1 MSDLNKDNISNYSW
15 VPDKS
20 ADHKIEIGVSDKK
33 DSIET
38 KRKKN
43 NRIAFAVAVIAL
55 CVVFSGFAAF
65 GGTYFANMY
74 FAPQNG
80 NNATDDTTAP
90 DNSVSV
96 TPEDG
101 VDEPGTITVNKV
113 ESSGEARNPEDVS
126 VVAAIAAKV
135 GSSVVEISTEIAM
148 GGNIFSQYI
157 TGGAGSGVIIAK
169 EGYIITNNHVIE
181 GADNITVRTNDGT
194 EYKATLIGA
203 DSASDIAVLKI
214 DAGDKELT
222 TATIGDSDKLIV
234 GEPVIAIGNPLG
246 ELGGS
251 VTNGIISALDRE
263 IFVEGEKMT
272 LLQHNA
278 AVNPGN
284 SGGALF
290 NAKGELIG
298 IVNAKS
304 SGSDVEGIGF
314 AIPVNEAYSVME
326 QLIEYGYVRG
336 RVYLGLNL
344 IDIQN
349 TYDAMYYR
357 VNSFGVYVY
366 QSEFIEELKQGDR
379 ISAVDGEEVTSY
391 SDMKAILAKK
401 NIGDEIIITVV
412 RGGKVLDIKAVCREY
427 VPTSNAVDF
436 ES

>member
-1 MSDLNKDNISNYSW
+1 MSDFNKDNISNYSW
-15 VPDKS
+15 IPDKN
-20 ADHKIEIGVSDKK
+20 ADHKIEIGAKTEGKK
-33 DSIET
+33 S
-38 KRKKN
+38 
-43 NRIAFAVAVIAL
+43 NRIAFAVVVIAL
-55 CVVFSGFAAF
+55 CVVLSGVAAF
-65 GGTYFANMY
+65 GGTYLANI
-74 FAPQNG
+74 FSAPLANEDIT
-80 NNATDDTTAP
+80 ATDSTAP
-90 DNSVSV
+90 DDDTVSA
-96 TPEDG
+96 TPDVG
-101 VDEPGTITVNKV
+101 GSITVNKV

-135 GSSVVEISTEIAM
+135 GSSVVEISTETVM
-148 GGNIFSQYI
+148 SGSIFSQYI
-157 TGGAGSGVIIAK
+157 TGGAGSGVIVAK
-169 EGYIITNNHVIE
+169 EGYIITNNHVID

-194 EYKATLIGA
+194 EYKATVIGA
-203 DSASDIAVLKI
+203 DSSSDIAVLKI

-222 TATIGDSDKLIV
+222 IATIGDSDTLIV

-263 IFVEGEKMT
+263 IFIDGEKMT

-326 QLIEYGYVRG
+326 QLVEYGYVRG

-344 IDIQN
+344 IDIQT
-349 TYDAMYYR
+349 TYDAFR
-357 VNSFGVYVY
+357 FNVNSFGVYVY
-366 QSEFIEELKQGDR
+366 ESEFIEELKQGDK
-379 ISAVDGEEVTSY
+379 ISALDGEEVTCY
-391 SDMKAILAKK
+391 SDMKVLLSKK
-401 NIGDEIIITVV
+401 NIGDEVVITVV

-427 VPTSNAVDF
+427 VPSSGAVDF